1 MEQHCQVVDQNSF
14 VPEQDMTLLDVQT
27 FTPLL
32 GTLLLN
38 PSTSVGTPAR
48 LCVVT
53 LLKRIRD
60 ADRKGDNVGRF
71 GSEQRALFER
81 ELIQHIVIGMA
92 HLEVAS
98 EFNDQ
103 ISTEDTSEAYQPHM
117 PEVLL
122 QSSPPEELYP
132 SGAKSPPAAVVGD
145 EVVLATV
152 VSPSFLTSQIVDQEE
167 RKPSDMAALAASIP
181 RPPSPIPTSP
191 QMQPL
196 ALPEFEPEDIQQTLQ
211 GAHLMNEPMPLSA
224 AAAHWHSM
232 STAVTGQDIRE
243 ESNSEISLAPSRRGS
258 TTGAITLNTSANVGD
273 AADGFS
279 DFNEEQAAIGRLAS
293 MSLMAAVTASG
304 KYLNHQHRFH
314 CFFLEVDTRT
324 DDTLIEVTLDED
336 AQRAFVSEIER
347 AKYDPVYWVRREATF
362 ALGALAK
369 VVPEELVFVSLV
381 RIIISGFR
389 VIVNCE
395 RLPYF
400 RCHYSNCL
408 RMIPPGMYDNLSC
421 SPSPLYCPGYR
432 RIYGTRK
439 LCGQS

>member
-1 MEQHCQVVDQNSF
+1 MVDQNSF
-14 VPEQDMTLLDVQT
+14 VSEQDMTLLDVQT

-48 LCVVT
+48 LCVVS

-60 ADRKGDNVGRF
+60 ADRKDDGVGWF
-71 GSEQRALFER
+71 GTEERTLFER

-98 EFNDQ
+98 EPIDQ
-103 ISTEDTSEAYQPHM
+103 VSVEEETLEASQSQMSEA
-117 PEVLL
+117 LL

-132 SGAKSPPAAVVGD
+132 SGTTSPPAAVTGD

-152 VSPSFLTSQIVDQEE
+152 VSPSFLTSQIVDEEE
-167 RKPSDMAALAASIP
+167 RRPSEMAALAASIP

-196 ALPEFEPEDIQQTLQ
+196 ALPEFEPEDIQQSMQ

-224 AAAHWHSM
+224 AAAQWHSM

-258 TTGAITLNTSANVGD
+258 ATGAITPNTSANGGD
-273 AADGFS
+273 AADSSS
-279 DFNEEQAAIGRLAS
+279 DFNAEQAAIGRLAS

-304 KYLNHQHRFH
+304 K
-314 CFFLEVDTRT
+314 
-324 DDTLIEVTLDED
+324 
-336 AQRAFVSEIER
+336 
-347 AKYDPVYWVRREATF
+347 
-362 ALGALAK
+362 
-369 VVPEELVFVSLV
+369 
-381 RIIISGFR
+381 
-389 VIVNCE
+389 
-395 RLPYF
+395 
-400 RCHYSNCL
+400 
-408 RMIPPGMYDNLSC
+408 
-421 SPSPLYCPGYR
+421 
-432 RIYGTRK
+432 
-439 LCGQS
+439 